1 MAPNSFVEAVPIIQP
16 RCDGV
21 VIKKYICKQERA
33 GGGVEWQQGS
43 RSKKKKDKE
52 PKQRKEDLIWTRR
65 SFAADQIC
73 RESPQNKDRLHL
85 SWLIKS
91 K

>member
-43 RSKKKKDKE
+43 RSKKKK
-52 PKQRKEDLIWTRR
+52 
-65 SFAADQIC
+65 
-73 RESPQNKDRLHL
+73 
-85 SWLIKS
+85 IKS
-91 K
+91 RNREKRI